1 MDGLVQALVVAN
13 TIRDA
18 YLKDA
23 SCASNLCKPKGGK
36 KRKTDEVRHVAV
48 QLLSQT
54 IICFFGKHINLTG
67 SPWLSFLS
75 HTLTAILSPSQFLL
89 LCRAKRLN
97 EPDAMDV

>member
-54 IICFFGKHINLTG
+54 IICFFWQTHKSYRVTMAFIFIPYPDGHPLPQPV
-67 SPWLSFLS
+67 SPALQGEE
-75 HTLTAILSPSQFLL
+75 A
-89 LCRAKRLN
+89 
-97 EPDAMDV
+97 E